1 MNNTGKNDG
10 DCPASVSVAEQAHPA
25 AGKGRLGRN
34 AERTRQRILLAARDL
49 FAKGHYES
57 VGTREIAASA
67 GVNVT
72 LINRYFGSKKKLFA
86 AVVDSLDE
94 LAKALG
100 TNARGALDKALD
112 SIVLGGDRGNSTW
125 VDEFRIILF
134 SALNPEVTD
143 IISAFF
149 DRKRKA
155 LGEKLHGADV
165 AARADSAY
173 VLIRGSAL
181 LVSLSR
187 STKHGKKEME
197 TFRKNLGHML
207 DQLLGPDRQETS
219 R

>member
-1 MNNTGKNDG
+1 MSNAVKNDG
-10 DCPASVSVAEQAHPA
+10 GSPASASVADEMHPA
-25 AGKGRLGRN
+25 TGQGQRGRN
-34 AERTRQRILLAARDL
+34 AEQTRQRILLAARSL

-57 VGTREIAASA
+57 VGTREIAAKA

-94 LAKALG
+94 LAKTLG
-100 TNARGALDKALD
+100 TSARGALDKALD
-112 SIVLGGDRGNSTW
+112 SIVLGGKHGSSTW
-125 VDEFRIILF
+125 VDEFHIILF

-149 DRKRKA
+149 DRKRKE
-155 LGEKLHGADV
+155 LQERLRGADV
-165 AARADSAY
+165 TARADIAY
-173 VLIRGSAL
+173 VLLAGSAL

-187 STKHGKKEME
+187 DAKHGKKERE
-197 TFRKNLGHML
+197 IFRKSLGHVL
-207 DQLLGPDRQETS
+207 DQLLGPDWKATS